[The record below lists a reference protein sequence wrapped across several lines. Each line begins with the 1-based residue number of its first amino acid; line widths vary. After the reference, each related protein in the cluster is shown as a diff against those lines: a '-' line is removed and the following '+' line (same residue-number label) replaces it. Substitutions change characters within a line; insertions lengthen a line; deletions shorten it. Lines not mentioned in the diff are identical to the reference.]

1 MAVLVLFN
9 LHGATVKIHL
19 ATMRCGDDKH
29 LFYCELSVGTLWSR
43 SLLTFGRERDCFFIT
58 GSVYVF
64 HTCVSLWMNIAL
76 LIFYEAF
83 VYSPHS

>member
-43 SLLTFGRERDCFFIT
+43 SLLTFGRERDCFLLQEVSMFFIPVCLY
-58 GSVYVF
+58 G
-64 HTCVSLWMNIAL
+64 
-76 LIFYEAF
+76 
-83 VYSPHS
+83 